1 MVFSAYLSTLPS
13 LSTFNVVTTISI
25 AAIGVLAVI
34 FLFFLVRLA
43 FQYKKLKA
51 KYVLLEIKPSAHAE
65 TTNISNKKLL
75 EIFHSLHA
83 PQLLLDKLLGI
94 KQYVSFEIIGTSE
107 KGIRFVARVPEDF
120 QASVKKS
127 LLSYLPSIEISE
139 IDDYFAQIDGTN
151 KIIEYTLSKSFIFP
165 LVFQPDTDK
174 LDSLAYLTGYL
185 TKLQPNELITIQFV
199 SSPVHNRT
207 HSGISDTIHKIKTN
221 LLKGIDLEE
230 IVSRNARISVLDF
243 VGRLGAFIILLPV
256 TFIAWVFTSSKIPT
270 PSWLFDSTDTSK
282 KSTSFFSKELTRSV
296 QEKISQPLY
305 EVHVRVTVKTQGDSK
320 ARSQSIKSYFESFG
334 TLFQGFK
341 IDKNIFWYLHAPLL
355 QKIHLKIAQLRLPFF
370 NQPSILSAT
379 ELSNLFHIPS
389 PSSVQTEDLVKTK
402 SPKLPAPLSLKQ
414 NSSHFDITFAYNEY
428 GESTVPI
435 GLTLEERR
443 RHAYIIGATGTGKT
457 TLLTHMIHQDM
468 EKGNGLAVID
478 PHGDLAEK
486 LLGVVPEHRKED
498 VVYFNPY
505 DIEFPIGLNVLD
517 IPKGLS
523 EVELQREKDF
533 ITSTLISI
541 FHKLYDARYSG
552 PRMEHILRNVILT
565 ALEQEKPTLFTIYD
579 LLTNVKYRKK
589 VTGNLKDEI
598 LKSFWKNEFEK
609 LGSFQKAEQISP
621 ITNKLGRFLTTSMT
635 RNILNQSDSK
645 LDFED
650 IMNNKKILI
659 CNLSKGKI
667 GEDTAY
673 FLGGLFTAKI
683 QLTALRRVHIPE
695 EKRPDF
701 FLYIDEFQN
710 FATMSFAQILSE
722 ARKYR
727 LSVILAHQNTVQIEK
742 DLLETIIGNTGTLIC
757 FRTTSP
763 MDEVK
768 LLPVFSPEIQKGQI
782 PNLPSYNFYM
792 KINALQPQSAFSGY
806 IEDFIQKSNSAV
818 HEFVI
823 EHSRDKFAMK
833 IERSFLSNKI
843 DSKTDT
849 ESQEKIMPKPAKN
862 SGVNVFE
869 QVKKTP

>member
-1 MVFSAYLSTLPS
+1 MVFFAYTSSLP
-13 LSTFNVVTTISI
+13 TFSELFIQHSDFFVISYLI
-25 AAIGVLAVI
+25 FVLAAVVFTI
-34 FLFFLVRLA
+34 FLIVKILRTVESFS
-43 FQYKKLKA
+43 QQ
-51 KYVLLEIKPSAHAE
+51 YVLLEIKPGQHAE
-65 TTNISNKKLL
+65 LTNEANTKLL
-75 EIFHSLHA
+75 EILHSIEK
-83 PQLLLDKLLGI
+83 PQTLLNKILGI
-94 KQYVSFEIIGTSE
+94 KKFFSFEIVAT
-107 KGIRFVARVPEDF
+107 KKNGIQFLIRIPKREA
-120 QASVKKS
+120 ASFRKM
-127 LLSYLPSIEISE
+127 LLSYLPGIEVTTQ
-139 IDDYFAQIDGTN
+139 DDYIPNRSFN
-151 KIIEYTLSKSFIFP
+151 KIVEYTLKGEFIFP
-165 LVFQPDTDK
+165 LAAQADIIAN
-174 LDSLAYLTGYL
+174 DSLSYLTGAL
-185 TKLQPNELITIQFV
+185 TKLDEKDTVAIQYVV
-199 SSPVHNRT
+199 SSIHPST
-207 HSGISDTIHKIKTN
+207 HAHISNVVHKINKK
-221 LLKGIDLEE
+221 LLKGAPIEDLHSAS
-230 IVSRNARISVLDF
+230 IITRTIAFLATVLAF
-243 VGRLGAFIILLPV
+243 VVLSPV
-256 TFIAWVFTSSKIPT
+256 TFLAWIFTSSKHPLPI
-270 PSWLFDSTDTSK
+270 WLFDEGKKATSREGGSTK
-282 KSTSFFSKELTRSV
+282 RSLLDSIHA
-296 QEKISQPLY
+296 KISQPLF
-305 EVHVRVTVKTQGDSK
+305 EVHIRVLIDVNSDSPQRVQTIQ
-320 ARSQSIKSYFESFG
+320 AFFESF
-334 TLFQGFK
+334 TTPHQEIVK
-341 IDKNIFWYLHAPLL
+341 DKNIFRYVSLPLIKTLH
-355 QKIHLKIAQLRLPFF
+355 HMIANYRLPYF
-370 NQPSILSAT
+370 STSSVLSTT
-379 ELSNLFHIPS
+379 ELSSLFHLPNGNT
-389 PSSVQTEDLVKTK
+389 VRTEDLQKTK
-402 SPKLPAPLSLKQ
+402 SPKLPTPITLKQ
-414 NSSHFDITFAYNEY
+414 NADQFDITFAQNDY
-428 GESTVPI
+428 GESTTPI

-443 RHAYIIGATGTGKT
+443 RHCYIIGATGTGKT

-468 EKGNGLAVID
+468 VKGNGLAVID

-486 LLGVVPEHRKED
+486 ILGVIPESRKDD

-505 DIEFPIGLNVLD
+505 DIEYPIGLNVLD

-589 VTGNLKDEI
+589 VTANLKDDI

-635 RNILNQSDSK
+635 RNIFNQSDSK

-695 EKRPDF
+695 AKRPDF

-742 DLLETIIGNTGTLIC
+742 DLLETIIGNTGTIIC

-763 MDEVK
+763 LDETK
-768 LLPVFSPEIQKGQI
+768 LLPVFSPEVQKGQI
-782 PNLPSYNFYM
+782 PNLPSFNFYM
-792 KINALQPQSAFSGY
+792 KINALQPQSPFSGS
-806 IEDFIQKSNSAV
+806 IDDFLVCDEETIRNAVILNSQKKYGMPRSQEVVKVTTPAIHKILKTESSGSKSNI
-818 HEFVI
+818 F
-823 EHSRDKFAMK
+823 
-833 IERSFLSNKI
+833 
-843 DSKTDT
+843 
-849 ESQEKIMPKPAKN
+849 
-862 SGVNVFE
+862 FE
-869 QVKKTP
+869 QVKN